1 MILKI
6 YTPDYYNKFKCI
18 AEKCKHNCCIGWEID
33 IDKDTL
39 DKYKFVRGEFG
50 KKLAKNIDLAEYPH
64 FRLSENERC
73 PFLNND
79 NLCEI
84 IINLGENHLCQIC
97 SDHPRF
103 RNFFDSR
110 EEMGIGLCCEAAA
123 ELIINKQDKTNFILL
138 EGGEKIC
145 DSDETQIFSEREN
158 VFNLLQN
165 RNLNVNERI
174 AQLTDKYKIKFPY
187 STFSEWSQF
196 LTGLERL
203 DNEWNT
209 YIEKLS
215 QLTETKFENCIPDKW
230 ENAREQL
237 LIYFVFRYMADGFYD
252 GRIYERL
259 AFAIISE
266 RLITAICIANGITD
280 LNGLADVSRA
290 YSCEIEYSEENIER
304 MIDILTCF

>member
-1 MILKI
+1 MKI

-18 AEKCKHNCCIGWEID
+18 AEKCQHNCCIGWEID

-50 KKLAKNIDLAEYPH
+50 KKLAENIDLAEYPH

-158 VFNLLQN
+158 VFNILQN

-203 DNEWNT
+203 DNKWNT

-215 QLTETKFENCIPDKW
+215 QLNKTDFENCIPDKW

-290 YSCEIEYSEENIER
+290 YSCEIEYSEENIGR
-304 MIDILTCF
+304 MLDILTCF